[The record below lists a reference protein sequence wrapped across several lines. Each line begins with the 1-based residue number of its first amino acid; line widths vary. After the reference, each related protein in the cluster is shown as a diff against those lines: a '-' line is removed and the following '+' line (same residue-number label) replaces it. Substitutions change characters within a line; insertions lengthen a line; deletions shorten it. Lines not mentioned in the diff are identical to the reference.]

1 VSTAPQDLLPVI
13 SPLAEP
19 DLDAV
24 LAIEAD
30 SYPFPWTRGIFA
42 DCLRAGYSCFG
53 LWAGSRLA
61 GYSVQNCM
69 AGEAHL
75 LNLCV
80 GATHRGRG
88 LGRLLL
94 DNAIRRARLENA
106 RRMFLEVRPS
116 NRDARALY
124 LAAGFIEAGRRKDY
138 YPAEGG
144 REDALV
150 LRLDLLA
157 GVTVL

>member
-1 VSTAPQDLLPVI
+1 VSTAPQALLPVI
-13 SPLAEP
+13 RPLAEP

-24 LAIEAD
+24 LAIEVG

-53 LWAGSRLA
+53 VWLGARLA
-61 GYSVQNCM
+61 GYSVQNCNV
-69 AGEAHL
+69 GEAHL

-80 GATHRGRG
+80 GAGQRGRG

-94 DNAIRRARLENA
+94 DNAIRCALMDGA
-106 RRMFLEVRPS
+106 QQIFLEVRPS
-116 NRDARALY
+116 NRDAVALY
-124 LAAGFIEAGRRKDY
+124 RSAGFVEAGCRKGY
-138 YPAEGG
+138 YPAREG

-150 LRLDLLA
+150 LRLALA
-157 GVTVL
+157 SSP